1 MAITGIVTAT
11 EKTKEF
17 DDASSLYEFQ
27 IDGAEEKFTCRTFD
41 DARHPVVGDS
51 VLVFLMA
58 ERNHA
63 SQVVFDA
70 DLGATR
76 KALS

>member
-1 MAITGIVTAT
+1 MAITGTISECV
-11 EKTKEF
+11 KLRGF
-17 DDASSLYEFQ
+17 DDASSLWEVKLG
-27 IDGAEEKFTCRTFD
+27 DESEPFTCRTFD
-41 DARHPVVGDS
+41 AERSPVIGDT

-63 SQVVFDA
+63 SRVVFDA
-70 DLGATR
+70 DLRITT